1 MKDEQINQE
10 NANIQ
15 KFNMIVGDT
24 ELSHYRENLEI
35 QSVYNRDGF
44 YNFDI
49 FDELVNRSL
58 LQTLQVNL

>member
-1 MKDEQINQE
+1 
-10 NANIQ
+10 
-15 KFNMIVGDT
+15 MIVGDT
-24 ELSHYRENLEI
+24 ELSHYRENMEI

-49 FDELVNRSL
+49 FDELINRSL